1 MIDTDT
7 PVTDTELIAVLLDG
21 LSPVCDSFETA
32 LLLIDRYGN
41 MAGVCSAPTDEL
53 SGIEGVGRK
62 GAQLLKV
69 CGAAV
74 SNILSENS
82 SDDRRR
88 LYTQD
93 ELVDYLCPYFVNE
106 KVEKALSSV
115 TECEIPCAGTQAYC
129 KG

>member
-74 SNILSENS
+74 SNILSENR
-82 SDDRRR
+82 SDDMTQT
-88 LYTQD
+88 LY
-93 ELVDYLCPYFVNE
+93 
-106 KVEKALSSV
+106 S
-115 TECEIPCAGTQAYC
+115 G
-129 KG
+129 